1 MFLPIVGMGLGIYG
15 LQHCFTA
22 RRCKGT
28 SQESQSQFYSQ
39 PFTNCSQSV
48 HNSYSPDGKTYKI
61 LRLMLTALT
70 LWA

>member
-15 LQHCFTA
+15 SQHCFTA

-28 SQESQSQFYSQ
+28 SQEIQSQFYSQ

-48 HNSYSPDGKTYKI
+48 HIPHISWIKI
-61 LRLMLTALT
+61 KNFPFNFKL
-70 LWA
+70 